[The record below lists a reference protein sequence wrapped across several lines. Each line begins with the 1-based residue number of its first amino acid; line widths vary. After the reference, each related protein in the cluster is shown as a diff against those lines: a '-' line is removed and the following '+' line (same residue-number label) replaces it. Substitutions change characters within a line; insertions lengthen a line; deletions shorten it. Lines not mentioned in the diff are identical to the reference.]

1 MLLLEWMSDVN
12 DIYFNRVIIN
22 QFRERKVLPVPKWI
36 QVDLLRVSMWKSD
49 RISFLWLDDV
59 EKGFLTQASLS
70 TGAETLSQCH
80 KRDFKIAPQLQ
91 LMLKSR
97 RWNSMSSTDDGVR
110 ARRRKEQWRK
120 TWRKLLHNQMSTQ
133 WTLAESSTIFL
144 ESFPSK
150 GNHSWKWDKFE
161 TIVSLQV
168 HWNSSWSRTAYF
180 SHCRK
185 KRRARW
191 SGPIFKM
198 ESFRARES

>member
-1 MLLLEWMSDVN
+1 MDTSRFAEGEHVKIWSNFIFMT
-12 DIYFNRVIIN
+12 R
-22 QFRERKVLPVPKWI
+22 RCG
-36 QVDLLRVSMWKSD
+36 
-49 RISFLWLDDV
+49 
-59 EKGFLTQASLS
+59 KGFSHSGLVVYRSRN
-70 TGAETLSQCH
+70 TLSMPQ
-80 KRDFKIAPQLQ
+80 RDFKIAPQLQ

-120 TWRKLLHNQMSTQ
+120 TWRKLLHNRMSTQ
-133 WTLAESSTIFL
+133 WTLAENSTIFL

-168 HWNSSWSRTAYF
+168 HWNSSWSRAAYF

-191 SGPIFKM
+191 KGPIFKM